1 MNNSVNATFSQS
13 QKSHNASTRCNNDL
27 KISHKSGVDLTSEF
41 FPPHYGAFVSKEEA
55 REVGGAFYLL
65 DLVPHYTLTKIYKI
79 LSKNK
84 LRLFPILVN

>member
-1 MNNSVNATFSQS
+1 MSCKNVSY
-13 QKSHNASTRCNNDL
+13 KCLIKMSHEHVL
-27 KISHKSGVDLTSEF
+27 YKISHKNGVDLSSEF
-41 FPPHYGAFVSKEEA
+41 FPQHYGAFVSKEEA